1 MENGKQLI
9 RSLLVLRSTAMA
21 GWLADDDDDDVVQPC
36 VHAYIHNRRIQQTSH
51 QLLVVAR
58 S

>member
-21 GWLADDDDDDVVQPC
+21 GWLADDDDDVVQPC